1 MNVAEALRSIRYDLL
16 EYIQKEVNVDFDKA
30 LQMPVHFT
38 YKRKRHAIREIFARF
53 RTQSARHI
61 NGYLARADDNE
72 LTWPFRH
79 NGG

>member
-1 MNVAEALRSIRYDLL
+1 
-16 EYIQKEVNVDFDKA
+16 
-30 LQMPVHFT
+30 MPVHFT